1 MTIAPPVH
9 FFWLFWVG
17 VVVLVLI
24 AIAIAVL
31 RGGLSGRTHPAYP
44 PVPPAPPAQ
53 PVPPPEAPLDILA
66 RRFAKGEISADE
78 YEKGRDLLSGGGSS
92 N

>member
-1 MTIAPPVH
+1 MTFEAPMH
-9 FFWLFWVG
+9 YFWIFWLG
-17 VVVLVLI
+17 VLVLVAI

-44 PVPPAPPAQ
+44 PVPAAPPAQ

-66 RRFAKGEISADE
+66 RRFAKGEITAEE
-78 YEKGRDLLSGGGSS
+78 YEKGRDLLQGGKS
-92 N
+92 